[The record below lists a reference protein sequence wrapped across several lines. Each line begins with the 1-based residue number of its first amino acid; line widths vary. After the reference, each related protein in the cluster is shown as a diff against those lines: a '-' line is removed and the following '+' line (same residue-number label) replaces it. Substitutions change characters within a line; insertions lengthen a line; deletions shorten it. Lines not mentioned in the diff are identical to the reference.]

1 MRGVQRFL
9 FSLERK
15 QFVRFVRAHPLLL
28 IAGLL
33 LVVYGNVLSG
43 LQPTARAETR
53 PQQPVAESTPASA
66 PSNELALDDI
76 HGDGEAPLGES
87 FQSAYDRLAG
97 QSAPP
102 DASPDEG
109 LSPTGGNWTW
119 IAFTAVAVLA
129 GAVYG
134 GSALFRRYG
143 GRMKP
148 GGPGQWL
155 TIQESRPLSANQHLH
170 LVRLGDEVLLIGAT
184 DHHISLL
191 ARLDAEGLPDSFSA
205 HLQEA
210 AQGPGATEAVLGGA
224 HLVERLQSLRAQSP
238 LAVHVDVKRGGGGD
252 D

>member
-9 FSLERK
+9 LSPAFKEFL
-15 QFVRFVRAHPLLL
+15 RFVRAHPLLL
-28 IAGLL
+28 IAGIL
-33 LVVYGNVLSG
+33 LVVYGNVLKS
-43 LQPTARAETR
+43 LQPTAQAETE
-53 PQQPVAESTPASA
+53 PQQPAVVVTPVVE
-66 PSNELALDDI
+66 PSNELALDGVDEA
-76 HGDGEAPLGES
+76 GEAPLGEG
-87 FQSAYDRLAG
+87 FQTAYERLASQG
-97 QSAPP
+97 A
-102 DASPDEG
+102 ASDVPTDEG
-109 LSPTGGNWTW
+109 VSPTGGNWSW
-119 IAFTAVAVLA
+119 IAFTAVAILA

-143 GRMKP
+143 GRMKA
-148 GGPGQWL
+148 GGAGQWL

-170 LVRLGDEVLLIGAT
+170 LVRLGDELLLIGAT

-210 AQGPGATEAVLGGA
+210 AQGPGAPGPSLGGT

-238 LAVHVDVKRGGGGD
+238 LGAPTGMARGDGGD